1 MDESQVISIFPP
13 DGVML
18 RPTSVREGEELM
30 ANSSTLS
37 RVLGSLSWMDVLHDP
52 DTHELDGIVGQV
64 GVHHRSASPLRLA
77 GETAVCGTLATPTL
91 YHDGRLP
98 MLGRDVRKA
107 AL

>member
-13 DGVML
+13 DRVML

-37 RVLGSLSWMDVLHDP
+37 RVLG
-52 DTHELDGIVGQV
+52 
-64 GVHHRSASPLRLA
+64 LA

-91 YHDGRLP
+91 YQDGRLP
-98 MLGRDVRKA
+98 MSGRGVRTV